1 MHFHQ
6 LLVPNLYL
14 SKKYE
19 IVIEKKSIVAVFLIL
34 FALNINIYNVKNSR
48 DKNICRKFTFQGFW
62 TELRNEFCFLRQS
75 FTKYFET

>member
-19 IVIEKKSIVAVFLIL
+19 MVIEKKSNGAVFLIL
-34 FALNINIYNVKNSR
+34 FSLNINIYNVKN
-48 DKNICRKFTFQGFW
+48 
-62 TELRNEFCFLRQS
+62 LRFKDSGRS
-75 FTKYFET
+75 